1 MNRARRDDGRQRFLA
16 LWFAALAGASMFGA
30 QAQTLTGRDAFGD
43 WRADRPG
50 VTRHITAKD
59 LPAPWATPSAANVSR
74 IVPRPANA
82 TPQVPDGFEATLF
95 AEGLTNPR
103 IIRVAPNGD
112 IFVAET
118 RVNRVRVLRA
128 ADGEAKPAVNEIYAG
143 DLNRPFGIAFY
154 PRQDPQWVYVANTD
168 SVVRFPYRAGDLKA
182 SGKPETVVAN
192 LPHGSG
198 HSTRDIA
205 FSNDGK
211 RMFVSVGSAS
221 NVGEGLGKPDNAW
234 WPENHVLGATW
245 GYETRRADVLV
256 FDPDGKNEGVFAT
269 GIRNC
274 VGLAVQP
281 ATGEL
286 WCSTNERDG
295 LGDDLVP
302 DYVTRVR
309 EGQFFGWP
317 WYYIG
322 DNEEPRLRGERP
334 DLKGKVTVP
343 DVLIQSHSASL
354 GMTFYDGKQFPAEY
368 QGDAFAAEHGSW
380 NRAKRTG
387 YKVIRIKMKDGVP
400 SGEYQDFMTGFV
412 ATDTNVWGRPVGVAV
427 AHDGALLVSED
438 GNGTVWRVAV
448 RK

>member
-1 MNRARRDDGRQRFLA
+1 MVRNHLM
-16 LWFAALAGASMFGA
+16 LFAALAGLAACSGAS
-30 QAQTLTGRDAFGD
+30 AQTLTGSAAFGD
-43 WRADRPG
+43 WRTDRPG
-50 VTRHITAKD
+50 VTRRIMPKD
-59 LPAPWATPSAANVSR
+59 LPKPWATPSAGNGSR
-74 IVPRPANA
+74 VVPRPANA
-82 TPQVPDGFEATLF
+82 RPQVPDGFEVALF

-112 IFVAET
+112 IFVVET
-118 RVNRVRVLRA
+118 RANRIRVLRA
-128 ADGEAKPAVNEIYAG
+128 ADGESKPSVNEIYAG

-154 PRQDPQWVYVANTD
+154 PQSDPQWIYVANTN
-168 SVVRFPYRAGDLKA
+168 SVVRFLYRPGDLKA
-182 SGKPETVVAN
+182 VGKPETIVAR
-192 LPHGSG
+192 LPAGE

-221 NVGEGLGKPDNAW
+221 NVAERLGKPESASWAED
-234 WPENHVLGATW
+234 HVLGATW
-245 GYETRRADVLV
+245 GSEADRADVLV
-256 FDPDGKNEGVFAT
+256 FDPDGKHKGIFAT

-281 ATGEL
+281 ANGEL

-334 DLKGKVTVP
+334 DLKGRVTIP
-343 DVLIQSHSASL
+343 DVLIQPHSASL
-354 GMTFYDGKQFPAEY
+354 GMTFYDGRQFPAEY

-387 YKVIRIKMKDGVP
+387 YKVIRIRLKDGVP
-400 SGEYQDFMTGFV
+400 TGEYQDFMTGFV
-412 ATDTNVWGRPVGVAV
+412 ASDAKVWGRPVGVAV
-427 AHDGALLVSED
+427 AHDGALLVTED
-438 GNGTVWRVAV
+438 GNGTVWRVS
-448 RK
+448 RKP

>member
-1 MNRARRDDGRQRFLA
+1 MRTHAVGRGYRIWL
-16 LWFAALAGASMFGA
+16 AALTAIATGATA
-30 QAQTLTGRDAFGD
+30 EAETLTGAAAFGD
-43 WRADRPG
+43 WRTDRPG
-50 VTRHITAKD
+50 VTRLITAND
-59 LPAPWATPSAANVSR
+59 LPKPWATPSAGNGSR
-74 IVPRPANA
+74 IVQRPAGA
-82 TPQVPDGFEATLF
+82 KPQVPDGFAVALF

-103 IIRVAPNGD
+103 IIRIAPNGD

-118 RVNRVRVLRA
+118 AANRIRVLRA
-128 ADGEAKPAVNEIYAG
+128 TEGESTPSVNETYAG
-143 DLNRPFGIAFY
+143 NLNRPFGIAFY
-154 PRQDPQWVYVANTD
+154 PRNDPQWIYVANTD
-168 SVVRFPYRAGDLKA
+168 SVVRFPYRVGDLKA
-182 SGKPETVVAN
+182 SGKPEPIVAR
-192 LPHGSG
+192 LPTGG

-221 NVGEGLGKPDNAW
+221 NVAAGLGKPETAF
-234 WPENHVLGATW
+234 WPEDHVLGATW
-245 GYETRRADVLV
+245 GSETDRADVLV
-256 FDPDGKNEGVFAT
+256 FDPDGKNKGIFAT

-281 ATGEL
+281 ANGEL

-334 DLKGKVTVP
+334 DLKGKVTIP
-343 DVLIQSHSASL
+343 DVLIQPHSASL

-387 YKVIRIKMKDGVP
+387 YKVIRIKLKDGVP
-400 SGEYQDFMTGFV
+400 TGEYQDFMTGFV
-412 ATDTNVWGRPVGVAV
+412 ASDANVWGRPVGVAV
-427 AHDGALLVSED
+427 AHDGALLVTED
-438 GNGTVWRVAV
+438 GNGTIWRVS
-448 RK
+448 RNK